1 MKYETEEILML
12 RNLVQIVRVKV
23 GSKAIVVGVAAA
35 SLVALA
41 GGWAFAGHGP
51 AHVTGPSGSLAS
63 AAFHAAGSSG
73 SAGTDVSQN
82 GSHAPAPQAGTP
94 LTTQPQSFGPLP
106 KMPAGLL
113 QGLAQLSVQGHGT
126 PVVQSATGGGS
137 TVQFHFGFTAQP
149 HRNGNVAG
157 TVTGNAEINFLAPNG
172 GPLHIDVNCLE
183 VIGNDAYMSGTLTY
197 TAFGLTKGT
206 EMLFGVQDDDSAAKA
221 DLISNIY
228 YSPAPP
234 FTCHTFHA
242 KPQIAVQG
250 NIEIH

>member
-1 MKYETEEILML
+1 
-12 RNLVQIVRVKV
+12 V

-41 GGWAFAGHGP
+41 GGWAFAGRGP
-51 AHVTGPSGSLAS
+51 AHVTGPSGSLSS
-63 AAFHAAGSSG
+63 AAFHTAGPSG

-82 GSHAPAPQAGTP
+82 GSHAAAPQAGTP
-94 LTTQPQSFGPLP
+94 QTTQQSAVPQAGAP
-106 KMPAGLL
+106 MPAGLL
-113 QGLAQLSVQGHGT
+113 LATSQGLAQLSVQAHGL
-126 PVVQSATGGGS
+126 PMPPSATGGGS

-157 TVTGNAEINFLAPNG
+157 TVTGNAQVDFLAPNP

-183 VIGNDAYMSGTLTY
+183 VVGNDAYISGTLTY
-197 TAFGLTKGT
+197 SAFGLTKGT
-206 EMLFGVQDDDSAAKA
+206 EMLFGVQDDDSTGKA
-221 DLISNIY
+221 DLISIIY

-242 KPQIAVQG
+242 KPQFAVQG
-250 NIEIH
+250 NTEIH